1 MKMHTPS
8 GAPLIALA
16 TLAMLAF
23 AANSLLCRMALTQS
37 DISPGMF
44 TALRLVS
51 GAVTLLIL
59 TTTSN
64 KASYSAGSWRGAVAL
79 FTYAAAFSYA
89 YVGMSTGTGALLLFG
104 AVQLTMISVGIARGE
119 RFGYYQIAGFVLAI
133 LGLIVLLMP
142 GVTSPAPVPAILMV
156 IAGIAWGAYSLM
168 GKNAVSGLSV
178 TAGNF
183 VRALPLVALLGG
195 ALIFMDRL
203 SWDLQ
208 GGLLALASGALASGL
223 GYAIW
228 YLVLPAIPATIAA
241 TLQLSVPVI
250 AALAGWV
257 VLAEAITLQM
267 SLASVA
273 ILGGIALVIHFR
285 KRQ

>member
-1 MKMHTPS
+1 MKTHASS
-8 GAPLIALA
+8 GLSLVVLA
-16 TLAMLAF
+16 TMAMLAF

-44 TALRLVS
+44 TALRLTT
-51 GAVTLLIL
+51 GAVTLLL
-59 TTTSN
+59 FTTASR
-64 KASYSAGSWRGAVAL
+64 KASYSAGSWLGAIAL
-79 FTYAAAFSYA
+79 FVYAAAFSYA

-119 RFGYYQIAGFVLAI
+119 RFSMLQITGFLLAI
-133 LGLIVLLMP
+133 LGLVILMMP
-142 GVTSPAPVPAILMV
+142 GVTSPAPVPAILM
-156 IAGIAWGAYSLM
+156 ITAGIAWGGYSLM

-183 VRALPLVALLGG
+183 VRALPLVVLLMIG
-195 ALIFMDRL
+195 LLFTDSV
-203 SWDLQ
+203 SWDLK
-208 GGLLALASGALASGL
+208 GATLAIASGALASGV

-250 AALAGWV
+250 AALAGWM
-257 VLAEAITLQM
+257 LLSEAITLQM
-267 SLASVA
+267 LLASLS
-273 ILGGIALVIHFR
+273 ILGGIALVIHYR
-285 KRQ
+285 RR

>member
-1 MKMHTPS
+1 MKVHTS
-8 GAPLIALA
+8 TGMSVAGLA

-51 GAVTLLIL
+51 GAVTLFIL
-59 TTTSN
+59 TSAGG
-64 KASYSAGSWRGAVAL
+64 KASYSAGSWRGGMAL
-79 FTYAAAFSYA
+79 FAYAAAFSYA

-104 AVQLTMISVGIARGE
+104 AVQLTMISVGIVRGE
-119 RFGYYQIAGFVLAI
+119 RFVALQMAGFALAIAGLV
-133 LGLIVLLMP
+133 VLLMP
-142 GVTSPAPVPAILMV
+142 GLTSPAPVPAMLMI

-183 VRALPLVALLGG
+183 IRALPLVVLL
-195 ALIFMDRL
+195 LVVLLFTEHLRL
-203 SWDLQ
+203 DLA
-208 GGLLALASGALASGL
+208 GTLLAIASGALASGI

-257 VLAEAITLQM
+257 FLSEAITLRM
-267 SLASVA
+267 VLASAA
-273 ILGGIALVIHFR
+273 ILGGIALVIYYR
-285 KRQ
+285 RR